1 MLCDVYWN
9 AGKGTGLTLGN
20 DHIEILIK
28 KEFNAE
34 KFRSYNAELHSREI
48 QKDAVAMI
56 DEQRI
61 REAVRVILDPELK
74 KSLLEL
80 GMIRG
85 ICVEKGLV
93 SLTLALTTIKCPK
106 KDAIVTEIK
115 QVLGNLPNVAGVD
128 VKLTTLN
135 QEELRQLFPKH
146 PLAGLEKVSHV
157 LAVASGKGGVGKTTI
172 AVNVALALDQK
183 GLRVGLLDAD
193 VYGPSIPVM
202 LAVDN
207 SPEWE
212 NEIIIPAEKFGL
224 RIMSLGMITEKG
236 QPVVWRGPLVSKAIN
251 QLLGQVMW
259 GDLDY
264 LVVDLPP
271 GTGDPSIT
279 IAQSIP
285 NAAVL
290 MVTTPQKVAL
300 ADVRRAIELFKKF
313 DLSIIG
319 LVENMSYFFYGHSEK
334 PIEIFGQGGGEKLS
348 EEFGL
353 PLLGKI
359 PLDPTIG
366 RGCDSGVPLMISFPD
381 SEAGRIFQVIAEKV
395 ISANR

>member
-236 QPVVWRGPLVSKAIN
+236 QPVVWFLPASRVI
-251 QLLGQVMW
+251 LG
-259 GDLDY
+259 
-264 LVVDLPP
+264 
-271 GTGDPSIT
+271 
-279 IAQSIP
+279 
-285 NAAVL
+285 
-290 MVTTPQKVAL
+290 
-300 ADVRRAIELFKKF
+300 
-313 DLSIIG
+313 
-319 LVENMSYFFYGHSEK
+319 
-334 PIEIFGQGGGEKLS
+334 
-348 EEFGL
+348 
-353 PLLGKI
+353 
-359 PLDPTIG
+359 
-366 RGCDSGVPLMISFPD
+366 
-381 SEAGRIFQVIAEKV
+381 
-395 ISANR
+395 